1 MTSPGS
7 AFIHAIICDTHAPPC
22 APTMQHLG
30 YHACML
36 CHATPVQHTS
46 KSILTLKTKHADQLE
61 ITPKNLFLLFLMRA
75 DPCPT

>member
-1 MTSPGS
+1 
-7 AFIHAIICDTHAPPC
+7 
-22 APTMQHLG
+22 MQHLG